1 MTRAALR
8 RLVALALLASASL
21 ASMSGLVRAEPAL
34 KPVALGV
41 GGQSLLS
48 YLPLTLALRLGY
60 FRDEGLD
67 VRISDFA
74 GGSKSIEA
82 LVAGSV
88 DVVGGAYENA
98 LFLQARGVDLKAVV
112 LLTDRFGLVFAL
124 NKKLAAAYK
133 SPKDIQGLKIGVTAP
148 GSAVSNA
155 LEIILAKDGLKG
167 DDVSMIGI
175 GGGPGAVAAMKSGQ
189 IDGLVLSDPAIG
201 RLEADGVITP
211 IVDSREKSGQTYLYG
226 GPNANSSVLVRA
238 SFAKDHPDVVQSLVN
253 ATVRTLK
260 WMNDASLADIMA
272 AVPPDF
278 YAAGKEVYET
288 SLVRNRDGFTKDGHL
303 TPALAAVT
311 LKAVANSGRLEG
323 AEKLDLA
330 RTLDDS
336 FWQRANRK

>member
-1 MTRAALR
+1 VLLTLGCLPLRAD
-8 RLVALALLASASL
+8 
-21 ASMSGLVRAEPAL
+21 PAL

-41 GGQSLLS
+41 GGQTLLS
-48 YLPLTLALRLGY
+48 YLPLTLAQQLGY

-88 DVVGGAYENA
+88 DIVGGAYENA

-124 NKKLAAAYK
+124 NRQLAATYK
-133 SPKDIQGLKIGVTAP
+133 SPKDIRGLKIGVTAP

-155 LEIILAKDGLKG
+155 LEIILAKDGLRG
-167 DDVSMIGI
+167 NDVSMIGI
-175 GGGPGAVAAMKSGQ
+175 GGGPSAIAAMKSGQ
-189 IDGLVLSDPAIG
+189 VDGLVLSDPAIM

-211 IVDSREKSGQTYLYG
+211 IVDSRDESGQTYLYG

-238 SFAKDHPDVVQSLVN
+238 SFAKEHPEIVQSFVG
-253 ATVRTLK
+253 AVVRTLK
-260 WMNDASLADIMA
+260 WMQAATLADVMA
-272 AVPPDF
+272 AVPPGF
-278 YAAGKEVYET
+278 YATGRDIYEK

-311 LKAVANSGRLEG
+311 LKAVANSGRLDG
-323 AEKLDLA
+323 AEKIGLA
-330 RTLDDS
+330 RTLDDA
-336 FWQRANRK
+336 FWQRANRE